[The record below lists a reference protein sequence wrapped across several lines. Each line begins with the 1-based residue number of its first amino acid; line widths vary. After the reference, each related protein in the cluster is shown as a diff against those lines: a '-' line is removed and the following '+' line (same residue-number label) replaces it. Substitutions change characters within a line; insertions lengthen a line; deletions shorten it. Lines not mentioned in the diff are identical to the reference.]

1 MLNCNESSWRN
12 GVEMPRNKHKV
23 SSKEGP
29 FGNYCTCR
37 TCQGYIRLAIDPDM
51 RRFCGHCKGCMS
63 VSYLDDHGVEPASW
77 RSCSCR
83 TCHGDLYLAIDVV
96 AGKVYGACKDCKIVT
111 DLEDPGP
118 VMEERINRGEHK

>member
-29 FGNYCTCR
+29 FVNYCT
-37 TCQGYIRLAIDPDM
+37 
-51 RRFCGHCKGCMS
+51 
-63 VSYLDDHGVEPASW
+63 
-77 RSCSCR
+77 CR